1 MLEPQVSH
9 ATRLAAVP
17 DAVPPAEPPGGAA
30 AAALLARRHRL
41 PAPPPVVP
49 PAGWNAVLETML
61 AHRSVRHF
69 RDRPLAP
76 GTVDL
81 LIAAAQSAST
91 SSNLQVWSV
100 VAVEEPARKARLA
113 ELAGQQGF
121 IRAAPLQLVWLA
133 DLHRLAAVAA
143 AAGATAGGIDYL
155 EAFIVG
161 VVDAALAAQN
171 ALTAA
176 ESLGLG
182 GVYVGA
188 MRNHPEQVAAE
199 LALPPHVF
207 AVFGMAIGWP
217 DPNAGSDV
225 KPRLPPQVVLHR
237 EQYGTPDQA
246 AIAAY
251 DATLRGFQRE
261 QKMGEIDWT
270 RQCLARMK
278 DTAALRG
285 RERMRE
291 ALANLGFPLR

>member
-17 DAVPPAEPPGGAA
+17 DAVPHAEPPGGAA

-41 PAPPPVVP
+41 PAAPPVVP

-69 RDRPLAP
+69 LDRPLAP

-199 LALPPHVF
+199 LALPAHVF

-217 DPNAGSDV
+217 DPDAGSDV

>member
-17 DAVPPAEPPGGAA
+17 DAVPHAEAPGGAA

-41 PAPPPVVP
+41 PGPLPAPPPP
-49 PAGWNAVLETML
+49 GWNAVLETML
-61 AHRSVRHF
+61 GHRSVRHF
-69 RDRPLAP
+69 LDRPLAP
-76 GTVDL
+76 GTLDL
-81 LIAAAQSAST
+81 LAAAAQSAST
-91 SSNLQVWSV
+91 SSNLQAWSV

-133 DLHRLAAVAA
+133 DLHRLAAVAE

-199 LALPPHVF
+199 LGLPPHVF

-217 DPNAGSDV
+217 DPAAGSDV

-237 EQYGTPDQA
+237 EQYAGPDPA
-246 AIAAY
+246 AIAGY
-251 DATLRGFQRE
+251 DARLRGFQRE
-261 QKMGEIDWT
+261 QKMGEIDWS

-291 ALANLGFPLR
+291 ALANLGFALR